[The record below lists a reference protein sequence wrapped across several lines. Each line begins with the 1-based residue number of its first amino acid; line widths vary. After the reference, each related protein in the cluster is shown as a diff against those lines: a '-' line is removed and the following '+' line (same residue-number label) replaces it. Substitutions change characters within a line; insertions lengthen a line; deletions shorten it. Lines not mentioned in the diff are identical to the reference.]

1 MVTQAYYPLHIEW
14 RGFFMLLLE
23 INKVKKYY
31 ADRLIIDIDNLLVYT
46 GDKIGIVGVNGA
58 GKSTL
63 LNMLCSKSSCDEG
76 SIKMYGGYS
85 YITQIDEPENI
96 SENEKNTLSGGEKTK
111 LKIQNAFNKNSSV
124 LLADEPTCNLDIA
137 GIKMLEKKLKNYKG
151 SILIVSHDRELL
163 DNVCN
168 KIIELDNG
176 KIKLYN
182 ANYSQYIKQKQLE
195 KITLQGEYEEY
206 IKEKKKLEMCIDK
219 TKEKS
224 NSIRR
229 APKRMGNS
237 EARLHKMGGQKGK
250 MNLDNAAKAL
260 ESRLNRLEVKEKPK
274 DIEKMKL
281 DIKTAEGVYSKI
293 LIEGKNINKAF
304 NKKCIFKNG
313 FFQIYNG
320 SKVALVGPNGCGK
333 TTLIKMILN
342 GEKGIVISNILKIGY
357 FSQNL
362 NILDES
368 KTILQNVMGT
378 SIYDETFARTILGRL
393 LFKREDVYK
402 KIPVLSGGEK
412 VKVALAKII
421 LSDVNTLILD
431 EPTNYLDIYSVEALE
446 KMFSEYNGTVL
457 FVSHDRRFIN
467 KVANKTMVIENHK
480 ISMYDGNYDEF
491 LETLNKNKDMDKNE
505 LKMQKMILENRLSE
519 VIGRLSMPSKND
531 DVEKLDA
538 EYKKILNML
547 AELKDI

>member
-1 MVTQAYYPLHIEW
+1 
-14 RGFFMLLLE
+14 MLLLE

-31 ADRLIIDIDNLLVYT
+31 GDRLIMDIDNLLVYS

-63 LNMLCSKSSCDEG
+63 LNIICNKSFCDEG
-76 SIKMYGGYS
+76 SIKMYESYS

-111 LKIQNAFNKNSSV
+111 LKIQNAFDKNSGI
-124 LLADEPTCNLDIA
+124 LLADEPTSNLDIA
-137 GIKMLEKKLKNYKG
+137 GIQMLEKKLKNYKG

-168 KIIELDNG
+168 KILELDNG
-176 KIKLYN
+176 KVKLYN
-182 ANYSQYIKQKQLE
+182 GNYSEYIKQKQLE
-195 KITLQGEYEEY
+195 KITLQGEYDRY
-206 IKEKKKLEMCIDK
+206 IKEKKKLEICIDK
-219 TKEKS
+219 TKGKS

-229 APKRMGNS
+229 TPKRMGNS

-260 ESRLNRLEVKEKPK
+260 ESRLNRLEVKQKPK
-274 DIEKMKL
+274 DLEKTKL
-281 DIKTAEGVYSKI
+281 DIKAAEGVYSKI

-304 NKKCIFKNG
+304 NKKLILEKG

-342 GEKGIVISNILKIGY
+342 GEEGIVTSNALKIGY
-357 FSQNL
+357 FSQTL

-368 KTILQNVMGT
+368 KTILQNVIDN
-378 SIYDETFARTILGRL
+378 SIYDETFARIILGRL
-393 LFKREDVYK
+393 LFKRDDVYK
-402 KIPVLSGGEK
+402 KVSVLSGGEK
-412 VKVALAKII
+412 VKVSLAKII

-446 KMFSEYNGTVL
+446 KMFSEYNGTIL

-467 KVANKTMVIENHK
+467 KVANKTMVMENHK
-480 ISMYDGNYDEF
+480 ISIYDGNYDDF
-491 LETLNKNKDMDKNE
+491 LQTLNKKKDIDKSE
-505 LKMQKMILENRLSE
+505 LKMQKMILQNRLSE
-519 VIGRLSMPSKND
+519 VLGRLSMPSKTD
-531 DVEKLDA
+531 DIEKLDS
-538 EYKKILNML
+538 EYKEILNML
-547 AELKDI
+547 KELKDV